1 MSDQNIKKD
10 NLDAPELPPE
20 NLPELPDDD
29 DVTVNG
35 GAKKKSNTLK
45 YTMIALGG
53 VAVLVGVYAMLAPAP
68 KAKKAPSLSGPVSV
82 DPTNSLGTS
91 NVDATNNPLI
101 ADLEIQKNKAN
112 IQQAEASAAQG
123 ETVVAISPEK
133 GFKTSDED
141 LLNATAPKNSKP
153 VQNEQLQTGNGNVSF
168 NEPARPVTNDVQKP
182 DPAYTDSFAKI
193 REKFNEQINPGLAIP
208 ADIEARMAARAEAAQ
223 NGYSSVSSPVT
234 STTSSGTS
242 SGTIN
247 ADIAA
252 GELLYGELTTTLDTR
267 VKATPVRVVIR
278 GGKYNGAIAMGKMSN
293 VDDEFMVLEFN
304 MMTIGKKTYPI
315 NAIAINPN
323 DWDVKISDKT
333 YSGNWKR
340 AALLAGKGYI
350 QSYGESYLSDNM
362 TTTVSDGAVVQSR
375 SGSLSAKGRNAQ
387 ALSGAMKTMDPF
399 VQDYI
404 TKETKSY
411 SQTFPGKEM
420 GLLFMAPVVFR

>member
-1 MSDQNIKKD
+1 MSDQNVKKE

-20 NLPELPDDD
+20 NLPDLPDDIIVD
-29 DVTVNG
+29 G
-35 GAKKKSNTLK
+35 GAPKKSNTLK
-45 YTMIALGG
+45 YTMIGVGG

-68 KAKKAPSLSGPVSV
+68 QAKKSPSLSGPVSV

-101 ADLEIQKNKAN
+101 ADLEIQKNKET
-112 IQQAEASAAQG
+112 IQQAEASAAKG
-123 ETVVAISPEK
+123 DAVVAISPEK

-153 VQNEQLQTGNGNVSF
+153 VQNEELNTGTTNVNF
-168 NEPARPVTNDVQKP
+168 NEPARPVATEIQKA
-182 DPAYTDSFAKI
+182 DPLFSESFAKI
-193 REKFNEQINPGLAIP
+193 REKFNEQIEPGLAIP
-208 ADIEARMAARAEAAQ
+208 ADIEARLAARAEAAQ
-223 NGYSSVSSPVT
+223 NGYSTVSNG
-234 STTSSGTS
+234 STNTGSAGTPN

-350 QSYGESYLSDNM
+350 QSYGDSYLSDNM
-362 TTTVSDGAVVQSR
+362 TTTVSDGAIVQSR
-375 SGSLSAKGRNAQ
+375 NGSLTSKARNAQ
-387 ALSGAMKTMDPF
+387 ALSGAMKTLDPF

>member
-1 MSDQNIKKD
+1 MSDQNTKKD
-10 NLDAPELPPE
+10 NLDAPELPPDA
-20 NLPELPDDD
+20 LPDLPDDD
-29 DVTVNG
+29 LIVDGT
-35 GAKKKSNTLK
+35 KKKSNTAK
-45 YTMIALGG
+45 YALYG
-53 VAVLVGVYAMLAPAP
+53 VIGTAVIIGAYAMLAPAP
-68 KAKKAPSLSGPVSV
+68 TSKKAAAVTGPVMV
-82 DPTNSLGTS
+82 DPTSALGTT

-101 ADLEIQKNKAN
+101 ADLESQQTKDK

-123 ETVVAISPEK
+123 VAVVAISPEK
-133 GFKTSDED
+133 GFKTSDDD
-141 LLNATAPKNSKP
+141 LLKDTAPKNTGSSNL
-153 VQNEQLQTGNGNVSF
+153 QNENLQTGF
-168 NEPARPVTNDVQKP
+168 NETPTPPSAKEQKAEVEPSYLDAFARIR
-182 DPAYTDSFAKI
+182 AKFDEPI
-193 REKFNEQINPGLAIP
+193 SPGLAIP

-223 NGYSSVSSPVT
+223 NGYSTVPT
-234 STTSSGTS
+234 SGTS
-242 SGTIN
+242 TGAPTNSGTIN

-278 GGKYNGAIAMGKMSN
+278 GGKYNGAIAMGRMSN

-375 SGSLSAKGRNAQ
+375 SGTLSAKGRNAQ
-387 ALSGAMKTMDPF
+387 ALSGAMKTLDPF

-404 TKETKSY
+404 NKETKSY